1 MKGQTV
7 QKLAGVIKELF
18 CFEANLVLDIEPRKC
33 KKQIDLGTGK
43 SVSEALIL
51 ASTNPQ
57 YNKRLFIENKNKK
70 TICVHNMF

>member
-1 MKGQTV
+1 MEGQTM
-7 QKLAGVIKELF
+7 QKLAGAIKELF
-18 CFEANLVLDIEPRKC
+18 CFEATLFLDIEPRKC

-51 ASTNPQ
+51 APTNPQ
-57 YNKRLFIENKNKK
+57 YDKTLFIENKNKK